1 MKNTTSDFLVWYF
14 SGSDQ
19 EREATLLELGRRVKD
34 DLLERGEYFINADTL
49 AMECYDVYKDETKQS

>member
-1 MKNTTSDFLVWYF
+1 MNVNNFLVWYF

-19 EREATLLELGRRVKD
+19 EKEATLLELGRRVKD

-49 AMECYDVYKDETKQS
+49 AMECYDVYLDELNINK